1 MFVILIIIIILIS
14 IIIIIIV
21 IVIVTIIIIIVAVVS
36 CCYGEKLKPA
46 IGIRQNVFLFIN
58 LAKAINNVAFV

>member
-1 MFVILIIIIILIS
+1 MFVILLIIIILIS
-14 IIIIIIV
+14 IINII